1 LHQVGDVFE
10 LNVKLRCQNVKR
22 VSEIQHY
29 VLQVQLTIRDRCTAL
44 DKNNV
49 TRYKHFVSL

>member
-1 LHQVGDVFE
+1 VIFHTARGT
-10 LNVKLRCQNVKR
+10 NVSALK

-29 VLQVQLTIRDRCTAL
+29 VLQVQLTITDRNTAL

-49 TRYKHFVSL
+49 TR